1 MDFTLNTSEGFLNT
15 DIAIKTFEMESLGSY
30 QIRFSDGSSIEGLN
44 GDTIIYKKFSSAG
57 DYDIKLEYGNLT
69 VCKSIRIIDTLVF
82 GNGKTLG
89 YELFDNRNIIIQRK
103 STGLLLYYCDIGKAI
118 FMPFLPDQFFEI
130 DNTRIAFIKSDTS
143 RAITRIGFFE
153 LENAS
158 VVIDTDARGGFIN
171 LDDGLLCFYTDSN
184 INIIKDGAYLDIEGE
199 FLLKHKISKGIFYK
213 KANDIVYLSFSPFC
227 SSLIRDVNKVES
239 TAAPNLFIVPGNDE
253 SRIWNADRRGFIMKI
268 LDHKYTFM
276 SDDSFIDSDVS
287 RYMCF
292 HNPDGN
298 RDCLFDNPIT
308 TQVINHGK
316 HRLIIYPGVFYTVS
330 RNNSYSIS
338 SELTPHKLL
347 DVFFDDLLHY
357 QTNKDEYILYSV
369 STGIKIETSK
379 KVVHGFRYQEKSILV
394 SHSEGK
400 VLFYQIKEDKLDIV
414 ATFDGEYDCDDESD
428 NHLIDADMLWIKT
441 GNKSYSVYR
450 DLTDVLLMEFTYI
463 KRFGYWFQR
472 DDYWLL
478 NGRSLE
484 VKELFEPIEMIRDDT
499 SEALV
504 VRSDGTY
511 LISLNQDHPDQLIFP
526 ADIIYEKAEI
536 MPDGKMIVLDDG
548 MNTILQ
554 PLDSN
559 NPIILEKTDYI
570 ELDDGQVIVKDANGY
585 SRVRV
590 IDQSNYEL
598 VNNESV
604 KYYGYVYTNKN
615 GSLRSR
621 SWGGYNTYCDSIEI
635 VERDT
640 GKSHKIPIQSRP
652 QYINYISFSPDDNFV
667 ALGGK
672 SLVKNEGVV
681 EILSLSREGTALE
694 GSTTAR
700 DSTYLAVWKVIFS
713 PVNTLIAFYDSSP
726 TSYVYKL
733 GNNGSIWRK
742 YTLTNRSTECFSP
755 DGKFLVLSQH
765 RYESTTIGGRG
776 WCPSPKVFLANAE
789 TGTEIKE
796 FNEHTTQV
804 VYANI
809 SKDGD
814 KMITRSEDGIVVVR
828 SLRL

>member
-1 MDFTLNTSEGFLNT
+1 
-15 DIAIKTFEMESLGSY
+15 
-30 QIRFSDGSSIEGLN
+30 
-44 GDTIIYKKFSSAG
+44 
-57 DYDIKLEYGNLT
+57 
-69 VCKSIRIIDTLVF
+69 
-82 GNGKTLG
+82 
-89 YELFDNRNIIIQRK
+89 
-103 STGLLLYYCDIGKAI
+103 
-118 FMPFLPDQFFEI
+118 
-130 DNTRIAFIKSDTS
+130 
-143 RAITRIGFFE
+143 
-153 LENAS
+153 
-158 VVIDTDARGGFIN
+158 
-171 LDDGLLCFYTDSN
+171 
-184 INIIKDGAYLDIEGE
+184 
-199 FLLKHKISKGIFYK
+199 
-213 KANDIVYLSFSPFC
+213 
-227 SSLIRDVNKVES
+227 
-239 TAAPNLFIVPGNDE
+239 
-253 SRIWNADRRGFIMKI
+253 
-268 LDHKYTFM
+268 
-276 SDDSFIDSDVS
+276 
-287 RYMCF
+287 
-292 HNPDGN
+292 
-298 RDCLFDNPIT
+298 
-308 TQVINHGK
+308 
-316 HRLIIYPGVFYTVS
+316 
-330 RNNSYSIS
+330 
-338 SELTPHKLL
+338 
-347 DVFFDDLLHY
+347 
-357 QTNKDEYILYSV
+357 
-369 STGIKIETSK
+369 
-379 KVVHGFRYQEKSILV
+379 
-394 SHSEGK
+394 
-400 VLFYQIKEDKLDIV
+400 
-414 ATFDGEYDCDDESD
+414 
-428 NHLIDADMLWIKT
+428 MLWIKT
-441 GNKSYSVYR
+441 GYKSYSVYR

-484 VKELFEPIEMIRDDT
+484 AKELFEPIEMIRDDT